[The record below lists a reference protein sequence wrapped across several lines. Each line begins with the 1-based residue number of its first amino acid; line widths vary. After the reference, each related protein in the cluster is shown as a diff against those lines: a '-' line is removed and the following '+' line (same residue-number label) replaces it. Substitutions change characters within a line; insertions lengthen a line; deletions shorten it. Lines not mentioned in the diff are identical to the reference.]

1 MNNVHLLLLYQMR
14 YAEVKSAPDHVCE
27 YLRLWE
33 RIMESS
39 ETGKFTQKAV
49 LTRQRIIDTALQ
61 LFATKG
67 YDQTTMRDIAAAA
80 DCSLGLA
87 YRYFASKED
96 LVLELY
102 RWLAVQLEELVLSL
116 PAASIAD
123 RFHHLMRTLLMVMA
137 PHRLT
142 LVALSGAALNPL
154 SRAGVFGAEG
164 AEVRRRAQASYLILV
179 SGAKDAPRASQVD
192 DLATLLYGL
201 QLALVLFWLQDLSTE
216 TRQSEELLRF
226 VHELLGRLRP
236 LLRLPWVAQLV
247 VRFVQIVGPLL
258 GQGERPAQKRDRGI
272 TGE

>member
-1 MNNVHLLLLYQMR
+1 
-14 YAEVKSAPDHVCE
+14 
-27 YLRLWE
+27 
-33 RIMESS
+33 MESS
-39 ETGKFTQKAV
+39 ETGKLTQKAA
-49 LTRQRIIDTALQ
+49 LTRQHIIDTALH

-102 RWLAVQLEELVLSL
+102 RWLAVQLEELVPLL

-123 RFHHLMRTLLMVMA
+123 RFHYLMHALLTVMA

-154 SRAGVFGAEG
+154 SRAGVFGVEG
-164 AEVRRRAQASYLILV
+164 VEVRRRARASYLVVV
-179 SGAKDAPRASQVD
+179 SGANDAPRASQVD
-192 DLATLLYGL
+192 ELATLLYGL
-201 QLALVLFWLQDLSTE
+201 QLALVLFWLQDLSDEAHQT
-216 TRQSEELLRF
+216 EELLRL

-247 VRFVQIVGPLL
+247 ARFVRVVGPLL
-258 GQGERPAQKRDRGI
+258 GQG
-272 TGE
+272 GETSIE